1 MESGTVEKNISLFL
15 LKKLKIA
22 LERKIGRKSKR
33 SLPKY
38 DMSRAGKEKLEQKK
52 LIMYIIG
59 FVGFGDETSL
69 FSEIDA
75 FLYSIFYRMVY
86 KSSVFPTIISYFS
99 RFQFLGKDGENFDM
113 EKFYEDMT
121 DSEDENDY
129 HNDNESVRGRDDYYK
144 EINFVRKVSQNFSWG
159 K

>member
-86 KSSVFPTIISYFS
+86 KSSVFPTIISCYLIF
-99 RFQFLGKDGENFDM
+99 FFLLTKPF
-113 EKFYEDMT
+113 FIY
-121 DSEDENDY
+121 
-129 HNDNESVRGRDDYYK
+129 
-144 EINFVRKVSQNFSWG
+144 
-159 K
+159 